1 MWREKIFSV
10 EITMTE
16 NLYKKT
22 FIGIAY
28 SIMIFDLTLDNSFYE
43 KNRADK
49 ILTGKTI
56 IRIYLYGWWQYDKN
70 RRINFFHI
78 ANLLCCKL

>member
-1 MWREKIFSV
+1 
-10 EITMTE
+10 MTE

-56 IRIYLYGWWQYDKN
+56 IRIYLYG
-70 RRINFFHI
+70 
-78 ANLLCCKL
+78 

>member
-28 SIMIFDLTLDNSFYE
+28 SIMIFDLTLDNSFY
-43 KNRADK
+43 
-49 ILTGKTI
+49 
-56 IRIYLYGWWQYDKN
+56 
-70 RRINFFHI
+70 
-78 ANLLCCKL
+78 